1 MIPEF
6 VGRIPVITSLD
17 ELNEDDL
24 MRILTEPK
32 NALVKQ
38 YVKMFELEG
47 SELVVEKDALRAIAH
62 EAQERGTGAR
72 GLRAICERALMGVM
86 YDLPE
91 HKGATR
97 VVLRATDIT
106 GETYPEIEDVKEPL
120 EKTA

>member
-1 MIPEF
+1 M
-6 VGRIPVITSLD
+6 GRIPVITSLD

-91 HKGATR
+91 HSGATR